1 MRALYANIVRTA
13 SGVII
18 VLMSTR
24 RERLRAELIDD
35 IKTTALEHLQAH
47 GADGL
52 SLRAVAR
59 DVGLSAPGMYRYF
72 DSRDDLLTSLIAD
85 SYNDLADHVLH
96 AADADAALPDTGHGT
111 PRVPDRAARD
121 APPAARFQAAA
132 RAYRAWSLAHPN
144 EFGLL
149 FGTPIPGY
157 AAPEGGVTVAA
168 VRRMSIALLRPL
180 VEAHLVG
187 RLHIPDGF
195 AEGAVTS
202 RLESLR
208 ADIAA
213 LAEAGVPPAL
223 PGFLLAVWSRI
234 HGFVS
239 LEVFHQF
246 AFAFGDDA
254 GPLFEAELAALVDAT
269 FDVG

>member
-1 MRALYANIVRTA
+1 MP
-13 SGVII
+13 
-18 VLMSTR
+18 TR

-35 IKTTALEHLQAH
+35 IKSTALTHLQAH

-85 SYNDLADHVLH
+85 SYNDLADHVLY
-96 AADADAALPDTGHGT
+96 AAGADAWRAQTRRST
-111 PRVPDRAARD
+111 PRVPDRATRD
-121 APPAARFQAAA
+121 APPTVRFRAAA

-149 FGTPIPGY
+149 YGTPIPGY

-168 VRRMSIALLRPL
+168 VRRMSIGLLRPL
-180 VEAHLVG
+180 VEAHLAG
-187 RLHIPDGF
+187 RLRIPAGF
-195 AEGAVTS
+195 QDPAVTGPL
-202 RLESLR
+202 RDVR

-213 LAEAGVPPAL
+213 LAEADLPPAL

-254 GPLFEAELAALVDAT
+254 GPLFEAELAALIDAT
-269 FDVG
+269 FEAG

>member
-1 MRALYANIVRTA
+1 MWIMA
-13 SGVII
+13 
-18 VLMSTR
+18 TR
-24 RERLRAELIDD
+24 RERLRAELIDE
-35 IKTTALEHLQAH
+35 IKATALAHLQAH
-47 GADGL
+47 GAEGL

-85 SYNDLADHVLH
+85 SYNDLADHVLY
-96 AADADAALPDTGHGT
+96 AADPDGQLSDSGRGT
-111 PRVPDRAARD
+111 PHVPDRAARN
-121 APPAARFQAAA
+121 ASPAVRFRAAA

-149 FGTPIPGY
+149 YGTPIPGY

-168 VRRMSIALLRPL
+168 VRRMSIGLLRPL
-180 VEAHLVG
+180 VEAHLRG
-187 RLHIPDGF
+187 DLWIPESFEDPD
-195 AEGAVTS
+195 VTGPL
-202 RLESLR
+202 RQLR

-213 LAEAGVPPAL
+213 LAEADVPPAL
-223 PGFLLAVWSRI
+223 PPLLLVVWSRI

-246 AFAFGDDA
+246 AYAFGDDA
-254 GPLFEAELAALVDAT
+254 GPLFEAELTAVIEAT
-269 FDVG
+269 FVTS